1 MYDVF
6 LSHSSLDKSDIVA
19 PLVDQLSKNG
29 LLVWYD
35 NNEINKGEIIKE
47 KIISGINESVVF
59 VAVITNN
66 FFQSN
71 WASLELGLLES
82 ISPNNLIPIISKNV
96 KSIASQRYPFLFDH
110 NYIEFNDQLDNVV
123 KELSNAVNRIKQES
137 GLWHVNKTNLKSL
150 IKEMRSYND
159 FKLDQLAI
167 NLPKTLTT
175 NEVSKLLD
183 CLNLDTT
190 KLSTF
195 KRKLYIR
202 DCALL
207 ELLIS
212 TGVRIGEAAAIVL
225 DDIIIQEHTILIH
238 GKGRKQRLIYISDS
252 TSWNRIY
259 NLIKERKRVNGQH
272 LFVNRHEQPLSTH
285 GIEDIYKKYAKA
297 SHINE
302 KSTPHYLRHTFAT
315 NLLSNGADLRSV
327 QELLGHT
334 SIATTEGYTEVTTS
348 RKKQILKKY
357 NYRNKL

>member
-1 MYDVF
+1 M
-6 LSHSSLDKSDIVA
+6 K
-19 PLVDQLSKNG
+19 
-29 LLVWYD
+29 
-35 NNEINKGEIIKE
+35 
-47 KIISGINESVVF
+47 
-59 VAVITNN
+59 
-66 FFQSN
+66 
-71 WASLELGLLES
+71 
-82 ISPNNLIPIISKNV
+82 
-96 KSIASQRYPFLFDH
+96 
-110 NYIEFNDQLDNVV
+110 NYIKLFLNHSKATKN
-123 KELSNAVNRIKQES
+123 LSA
-137 GLWHVNKTNLKSL
+137 KTISAYRSDLQQFVSTQTDIFYPDIYDYINYLSQTLNLKDTSIRRKIVTLKCFYSFLAEQKL
-150 IKEMRSYND
+150 INLSPFVKIKFRFRLEKR
-159 FKLDQLAI
+159 
-167 NLPKTLTT
+167 LPKTLTT

-225 DDIIIQEHTILIH
+225 DDIIIPEHTILIH

-327 QELLGHT
+327 QELLGHA
-334 SIATTEGYTEVTTS
+334 SIATTEGYTEVTTI